1 MMVNDAV
8 HGRLTPEKA
17 VEVLETLR
25 KEALTNQSQPS

>member
-17 VEVLETLR
+17 VEVLESLR
-25 KEALTNQSQPS
+25 KEALA